1 MAEREQDML
10 YDDPSKIFIGVRF
23 VLAGFD
29 SPKKEQVWSKLLE
42 AGGVDVNE
50 YGPDCTHLIVDR
62 TVYDDPLCVA
72 ARQDGKFLVS
82 GLWVEHSFDVG
93 MPVDH
98 LSIMYRPPRD
108 LTGIPGAKTLILCL
122 TGYQRQD
129 RDDIMIMVGLMGA
142 NFSKPLVANKV
153 THLICYK
160 FEGEKYELAKKM
172 KKIKLVNH
180 LWLEDC
186 LRAWEILPEASY
198 DKSGYELEMMETE
211 AKDSE
216 DEQDDIAAIGRER
229 VSFTSPQH
237 SKSPTQFLLKEEIS
251 RNISEIHIQT
261 GLSDLGNNKHLGLSA
276 SKESKPDL
284 VTTFEGSDK
293 RHLETLG
300 TTVSRNEDVPQSMP
314 QNGNSPTSV
323 SNNARKSP
331 KSCLSNSCV
340 KSYSREKPRKINLII
355 ATEQVESAGCP
366 PANAVSQHCD
376 NLNISS
382 EKEQNEAEVGSAN
395 FPTSNMSC
403 LEKGQS
409 GVLHEK
415 RRVDMLYNGSL
426 ETSHNPESMLDGG
439 LGVESYSL
447 KKPRKIGLTMA
458 LKQIESAGCPPH
470 NIVSQHCD
478 KLNIS
483 SEKEQEGTVV
493 SSAKIPTSIMS
504 CLEKGQSG
512 VLPEKRKVELHK
524 SSPTTS
530 HNPESMVDSDL
541 VEDRGEELDRH
552 LSLRNNIQFGKGA
565 SLHPLQK
572 CDSSIFTSII
582 QENQQECDEEALQ
595 AGTCAV
601 MGLRK
606 TALSSNLDP
615 VNVHSCDTEHS
626 TGEHNSP
633 RNELQAVKNP
643 SPGNEREDV
652 EKSIRMAEL
661 ENAVGNTRPG
671 SKPLKIKTLPEKTLG
686 SGLSLCERDAR
697 NQEGT
702 TFHNKTVPANDSAP
716 SVSWGRKDR
725 DHQEVLSFAKV
736 EIPPAG
742 SAELSKETEKRKY
755 LDSGKEDVE
764 IAESINNDA
773 ETSESKE
780 YDELNVLT
788 GEVSGVPQSL
798 VTSAEELVVNVDGT
812 DVEDCAVRH
821 DADNKNSEAQ
831 KTISGKNTRS
841 NKSTSAENDVDVK
854 ITKGP
859 KYLMKRSN
867 TTNIAAKRAVISRKV
882 AKKKKS
888 ENDKKK
894 NEETENEKGLP
905 VPGEQTVLA
914 LDHELNSMDVEKENS
929 PLIEGQSTSYNE
941 HGAGKSSPKCGNKKP
956 LKADVANP
964 RSLQVT
970 KVGAE
975 QRWFILSGHRLLR
988 KEFEKVIKRLKG
1000 HVCRDSHQWSYQA
1013 THFIVPD
1020 PVRRTEKLFAAAASG
1035 RWILKSD
1042 YLTAS
1047 NEAGRLLDEEK
1058 YEWHKKGLT
1067 EDLAIDLEA
1076 PRKWRLLRER
1086 TGHGA
1091 FYGMKIIIYGDCIVP
1106 PLDTLKRAVKAGDG
1120 TILATSP
1127 PYTRFLNSGI
1137 DFAVVDETMPHYD
1150 KWVQE
1155 FLRCEIPCILAD
1167 YLVAY
1172 VCKPGYPC
1180 DSYVQYNTHTWVER
1194 SLKNLEDRLEEV
1206 VVDMVPSDD
1215 NSKIE

>member
-1 MAEREQDML
+1 MAESEI
-10 YDDPSKIFIGVRF
+10 YGDPSKIFNGIRF

-29 SPKKEQVWSKLLE
+29 SPKKEQVTSKLLE
-42 AGGVDVNE
+42 AGGVDVSK

-72 ARQDGKFLVS
+72 ARRDGKFLVT

-108 LTGIPGAKTLILCL
+108 LTGIPGAKSLILCL

-142 NFSKPLVANKV
+142 NFLKPLVANKV

-198 DKSGYELEMMETE
+198 DKSGYELEMMEAE

-216 DEQDDIAAIGRER
+216 DEQDEIAAMGRER
-229 VSFTSPQH
+229 VSFTSPQQ
-237 SKSPTQFLLKEEIS
+237 SKSPNQFLLKEEIS
-251 RNISEIHIQT
+251 RNTSEIHTPI
-261 GLSDLGNNKHLGLSA
+261 GLSDLGNNKHLALCA
-276 SKESKPDL
+276 PKESKPDL
-284 VTTFEGSDK
+284 VTTFGESHK

-300 TTVSRNEDVPQSMP
+300 TTVSRNEDVPLSMP

-331 KSCLSNSCV
+331 KSCLLNSCV
-340 KSYSREKPRKINLII
+340 KSYSQEKPIKIGLTI
-355 ATEQVESAGCP
+355 ATEQVEKAGCP
-366 PANAVSQHCD
+366 VSNEVSQHCD

-382 EKEQNEAEVGSAN
+382 EKEQNGTEVGSAK

-409 GVLHEK
+409 DVLHEK
-415 RRVDMLYNGSL
+415 RRVDMLYNGSPK
-426 ETSHNPESMLDGG
+426 TSHNPESMLDGD
-439 LGVESYSL
+439 LAVKSYSQ

-458 LKQIESAGCPPH
+458 LEQIESAGCSPA
-470 NIVSQHCD
+470 NEVSQHCD
-478 KLNIS
+478 NLNIS
-483 SEKEQEGTVV
+483 SEKEQDGTGVG
-493 SSAKIPTSIMS
+493 SAKIPTSKMS

-512 VLPEKRKVELHK
+512 VLPEKRRVQLHN

-541 VEDRGEELDRH
+541 MEDCGEELGRH

-565 SLHPLQK
+565 SLDPLQK
-572 CDSSIFTSII
+572 CDSSISTSII
-582 QENQQECDEEALQ
+582 HGNQQECDEDALQ

-606 TALSSNLDP
+606 TALSSNVDP
-615 VNVHSCDTEHS
+615 VNVHSFETEHS
-626 TGEHNSP
+626 TGDHNGP

-643 SPGNEREDV
+643 SPGNKREDV
-652 EKSIRMAEL
+652 EKSIRLAEL
-661 ENAVGNTRPG
+661 ENAVGNTRSG
-671 SKPLKIKTLPEKTLG
+671 SKPLKIKSLPKKTLE
-686 SGLSLCERDAR
+686 SGLSLCESDAR

-716 SVSWGRKDR
+716 SVSWGRQDR

-742 SAELSKETEKRKY
+742 SVESSKETEKRKY
-755 LDSGKEDVE
+755 LDSGKEDVKT
-764 IAESINNDA
+764 AESINDDA
-773 ETSESKE
+773 ETPESKE
-780 YDELNVLT
+780 CDELNVLT
-788 GEVSGVPQSL
+788 GEVPQSL
-798 VTSAEELVVNVDGT
+798 VKSAEKLVVNADGT
-812 DVEDCAVRH
+812 DVEDCAVMH
-821 DADNKNSEAQ
+821 DVDDNNSEAQ
-831 KTISGKNTRS
+831 KTISGNNTRS
-841 NKSTSAENDVDVK
+841 NKSTSAEDDVDVK
-854 ITKGP
+854 ITKGS
-859 KYLMKRSN
+859 KYLMKRRK
-867 TTNIAAKRAVISRKV
+867 TTNLAAKRAVISRKE
-882 AKKKKS
+882 AKRKKS
-888 ENDKKK
+888 ENDEKK
-894 NEETENEKGLP
+894 NVETENGEGLP

-914 LDHELNSMDVEKENS
+914 LDHELNSMDLEKENR
-929 PLIEGQSTSYNE
+929 PLTQGQSTSYNE
-941 HGAGKSSPKCGNKKP
+941 HGAGKSSPKCDNKKP
-956 LKADVANP
+956 LKADVANT

-970 KVGAE
+970 KVGTE
-975 QRWFILSGHRLLR
+975 PRWFILSGHRLLR

-1000 HVCRDSHQWSYQA
+1000 NVCRDSHQWSYQA

-1020 PVRRTEKLFAAAASG
+1020 PIRRTEKLFAAAASG

-1127 PYTRFLNSGI
+1127 PYTRFLKSGVN
-1137 DFAVVDETMPHYD
+1137 FAVVDETMPHYD
-1150 KWVQE
+1150 TWVQE

-1194 SLKNLEDRLEEV
+1194 SLKNLADRLEEV
-1206 VVDMVPSDD
+1206 VEDMLPSDD
-1215 NSKIE
+1215 NSKMEC

>member
-1 MAEREQDML
+1 MAESEQDML

-29 SPKKEQVWSKLLE
+29 SPKKEQVRSKLLE

-93 MPVDH
+93 MPVDY

-108 LTGIPGAKTLILCL
+108 LTGISGAKSLILCL

-186 LRAWEILPEASY
+186 LRAWEILSEASY
-198 DKSGYELEMMETE
+198 DKSGYELELMETE

-216 DEQDDIAAIGRER
+216 DEQDDIAAIGSER

-237 SKSPTQFLLKEEIS
+237 SKSPNQFLLKEEIS
-251 RNISEIHIQT
+251 RNISEIHT
-261 GLSDLGNNKHLGLSA
+261 PTCLSDLGNNKHLGLSA

-284 VTTFEGSDK
+284 VTTFEGSHK

-300 TTVSRNEDVPQSMP
+300 TTVSRNEDVPHSMP

-323 SNNARKSP
+323 SKNATKSP

-340 KSYSREKPRKINLII
+340 KSYSREKPRKINLTI
-355 ATEQVESAGCP
+355 ATEQVENAGCP
-366 PANAVSQHCD
+366 PTNAVSQHCD

-382 EKEQNEAEVGSAN
+382 EKEQNEAK

-415 RRVDMLYNGSL
+415 RRVDMLCNSSP

-439 LGVESYSL
+439 LGVKSCSR

-458 LKQIESAGCPPH
+458 LKQIESAGCPPP
-470 NIVSQHCD
+470 NEVSQHGD
-478 KLNIS
+478 NLNIS
-483 SEKEQEGTVV
+483 SEKEQDGTGVG
-493 SSAKIPTSIMS
+493 SAKIPTSKKS

-512 VLPEKRKVELHK
+512 VLPEKGRVGLHK
-524 SSPTTS
+524 SFPTTS

-552 LSLRNNIQFGKGA
+552 LLLRNNIQFGKGA
-565 SLHPLQK
+565 SLDPLQK
-572 CDSSIFTSII
+572 CDSSISTSTI
-582 QENQQECDEEALQ
+582 QENQQECDEDALQ

-615 VNVHSCDTEHS
+615 VNVHSCDTENS
-626 TGEHNSP
+626 TGEHNGP
-633 RNELQAVKNP
+633 RNELQAVKNS

-661 ENAVGNTRPG
+661 ENAVGNTRSGG
-671 SKPLKIKTLPEKTLG
+671 SMPLKKKALPKKTLG
-686 SGLSLCERDAR
+686 SGLSLCERVAR

-742 SAELSKETEKRKY
+742 SAESSKETEKRKY
-755 LDSGKEDVE
+755 LYSGKEDVK

-773 ETSESKE
+773 ETPESKE

-788 GEVSGVPQSL
+788 GEVSGVPQCL
-798 VTSAEELVVNVDGT
+798 VKSAEELVVNADGT

-841 NKSTSAENDVDVK
+841 NKSTTAENDVDVK

-867 TTNIAAKRAVISRKV
+867 TTNLAAKRAVISRKV
-882 AKKKKS
+882 AKRKKS

-894 NEETENEKGLP
+894 NVETENEKGLP

-929 PLIEGQSTSYNE
+929 PHIECQSTSYNE
-941 HGAGKSSPKCGNKKP
+941 HGASKSSPKCDNKKR

-970 KVGAE
+970 KVGTE

-1000 HVCRDSHQWSYQA
+1000 HACRDSHQWSYEA
-1013 THFIVPD
+1013 THLIVPD

-1035 RWILKSD
+1035 RRFSNRLRSSKEVA
-1042 YLTAS
+1042 AS
-1047 NEAGRLLDEEK
+1047 E
-1058 YEWHKKGLT
+1058 
-1067 EDLAIDLEA
+1067 
-1076 PRKWRLLRER
+1076 
-1086 TGHGA
+1086 GA

-1137 DFAVVDETMPHYD
+1137 DFAVVDETIPHYD